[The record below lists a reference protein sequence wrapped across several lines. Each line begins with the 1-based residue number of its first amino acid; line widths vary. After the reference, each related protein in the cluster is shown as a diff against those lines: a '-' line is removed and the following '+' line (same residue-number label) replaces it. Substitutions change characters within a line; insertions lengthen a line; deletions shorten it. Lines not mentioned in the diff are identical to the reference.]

1 MPIELVIFD
10 CDGVLVDSEKLAI
23 QVDQE
28 VLAELGWEISLE
40 EIIHRFIGRSN
51 SYFQLEVEKHL
62 KIKLPEN
69 WSQLLTQRYRNK
81 FADELK
87 PVPGIFAALE
97 KLEFT
102 SCVASSGSVEKMR
115 YTLGLTGL
123 LPHFEDRLFSSDQVT
138 RGKPEPDLFLFAAQ
152 SMKTDPVSCVVVEDS
167 PAGIEGALK
176 AGMQVVAFSNG
187 LVPEDRLEFPK
198 VPILRDMQRLPELIR
213 SIGQR

>member
-97 KLEFT
+97 KLEFN

-187 LVPEDRLEFPK
+187 LVSEDRLEFPK
-198 VPILRDMQRLPELIR
+198 VPILRDMQRLPELIS
-213 SIGQR
+213 SIGQQ